1 LEVSEKVVTVGITGG
16 LGAGK
21 SAAAAFLEE
30 KGAYVF
36 NADVVAKELLKSDP
50 EIKKD
55 LVDAFGADILK
66 DGAIDNERLAKV
78 SFAGE
83 ENQNIIND
91 IIHPR
96 VILAFREKL
105 ENLDKKYELVVVDAP
120 LIFESGFDNHL
131 DHTVL
136 IYTHYKIRLER
147 AIRRGTMSREEILR
161 RMELQMPEEEKRE
174 LASFVIDNSGTL
186 EQLKSAMESLYK
198 KLMS

>member
-1 LEVSEKVVTVGITGG
+1 MTVGITGG

-21 SAAAAFLEE
+21 SAAASFLEE

-36 NADVVAKELLKSDP
+36 DADVVAKELLKSDP
-50 EIKKD
+50 EIKKK
-55 LVDAFGADILK
+55 LVDAFGTDILK
-66 DGAIDNERLAKV
+66 NGEIDNERLAKV
-78 SFAGE
+78 SFTGE

-96 VILAFREKL
+96 VITSFREKL
-105 ENLDKKYELVVVDAP
+105 EELDDKYELVVVDAP

-136 IYTHYKIRLER
+136 IYTQYKIRLER
-147 AIRRGTMSREEILR
+147 AIRRGTLSREEILR

-174 LASFVIDNSGTL
+174 LASFIIDNSGTP
-186 EQLKSAMESLYK
+186 EQLKSAMESLYQ

>member
-1 LEVSEKVVTVGITGG
+1 VTVGITGG

-21 SAAAAFLEE
+21 SAAASFLEE

-36 NADVVAKELLKSDP
+36 DADVVAKELLKSDP
-50 EIKKD
+50 EIKKK
-55 LVDAFGADILK
+55 LVDAFGTDILK
-66 DGAIDNERLAKV
+66 NGEIDNERLAKV
-78 SFAGE
+78 SFTGE

-96 VILAFREKL
+96 VITSFREKL
-105 ENLDKKYELVVVDAP
+105 EELDDKYELVVVDAP

-136 IYTHYKIRLER
+136 IYTQYKIRLER
-147 AIRRGTMSREEILR
+147 AIRRGTLSREEILR

-174 LASFVIDNSGTL
+174 LASFIIDNSGTP
-186 EQLKSAMESLYK
+186 EQLKSAMESLYQ

>member
-1 LEVSEKVVTVGITGG
+1 MVTVGITGG

-21 SAAAAFLEE
+21 SAAASFLEE

-36 NADVVAKELLKSDP
+36 DADVVAKELLKSDP
-50 EIKKD
+50 EIKKK
-55 LVDAFGADILK
+55 LVDAFGTDILK
-66 DGAIDNERLAKV
+66 NGEIDNERLAKV
-78 SFAGE
+78 SFTGE

-96 VILAFREKL
+96 VITSFREKL
-105 ENLDKKYELVVVDAP
+105 EELDDKYELVVVDAP

-136 IYTHYKIRLER
+136 IYTQYKIRLER
-147 AIRRGTMSREEILR
+147 AIRRGTLSREEILR

-174 LASFVIDNSGTL
+174 LASFIIDNSGTP
-186 EQLKSAMESLYK
+186 EQLKSAMESLYQ

>member
-1 LEVSEKVVTVGITGG
+1 MVTVGITGG

-21 SAAAAFLEE
+21 SAAASFLEE

-36 NADVVAKELLKSDP
+36 DADVVAKELLKSDP
-50 EIKKD
+50 EIKKK
-55 LVDAFGADILK
+55 LIDAFGTDILK
-66 DGAIDNERLAKV
+66 NGEIDNERLAKV
-78 SFAGE
+78 SFIGE

-96 VILAFREKL
+96 VIAAFREKL
-105 ENLDKKYELVVVDAP
+105 EELDDKYELVVVDAP

-136 IYTHYKIRLER
+136 IYTQYKIRLER
-147 AIRRGTMSREEILR
+147 AIRRGTLSREEILR

-174 LASFVIDNSGTL
+174 LASFIIDNSGTP
-186 EQLKSAMESLYK
+186 EQLKSAMESLYQ

>member
-1 LEVSEKVVTVGITGG
+1 VTVGITGG

-21 SAAAAFLEE
+21 SAAATFLEE

-36 NADVVAKELLKSDP
+36 NADVVAKEFLKSDS
-50 EIKKD
+50 EVKKE
-55 LVDAFGADILK
+55 LVDAFGTDILK
-66 DGAIDNERLAKV
+66 NGVIDNERLAKI
-78 SFAGE
+78 SFASE

-96 VILAFREKL
+96 VISAFQEKL
-105 ENLDKKYELVVVDAP
+105 EELDKKYELVVIDAP

-136 IYTHYKIRLER
+136 IYTQYKIRLER
-147 AIRRGTMSREEILR
+147 AIRRGTLSREEILR

-174 LASFVIDNSGTL
+174 LASFVIDNSGTP

-198 KLMS
+198 KLMA

>member
-1 LEVSEKVVTVGITGG
+1 MVTVGITGG

-21 SAAAAFLEE
+21 SAAATFLEE

-36 NADVVAKELLKSDP
+36 NADVVAKEFLKSDS
-50 EIKKD
+50 EVKKE
-55 LVDAFGADILK
+55 LVDAFGTDILK
-66 DGAIDNERLAKV
+66 NGVIDNERLAKI
-78 SFAGE
+78 SFASE

-96 VILAFREKL
+96 VISAFQEKL
-105 ENLDKKYELVVVDAP
+105 EELDKKYELVVIDAP

-136 IYTHYKIRLER
+136 IYTQYKIRLER
-147 AIRRGTMSREEILR
+147 AIRRGTLSREEILR

-174 LASFVIDNSGTL
+174 LASFVIDNSGTP

-198 KLMS
+198 KLMA